1 MLVVYHAGTSSK
13 TSEEFIAALELA
25 LVTNTIT
32 GIGTTATFNTNANT
46 INQWTPCCGPQCQ
59 TTE

>member
-13 TSEEFIAALELA
+13 TSEEFIAAPELA

-32 GIGTTATFNTNANT
+32 GIGTTATFSTNANT
-46 INQWTPCCGPQCQ
+46 INQ
-59 TTE
+59 